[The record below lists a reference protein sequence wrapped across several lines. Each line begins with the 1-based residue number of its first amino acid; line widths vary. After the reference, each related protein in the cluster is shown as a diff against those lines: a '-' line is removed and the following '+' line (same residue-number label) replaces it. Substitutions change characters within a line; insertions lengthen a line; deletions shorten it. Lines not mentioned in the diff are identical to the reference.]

1 MPALWS
7 DDCDAEARP
16 TSKSDLLV
24 PGLSG
29 LPSVK
34 VEKGFDVRVIA
45 GVVVC
50 LLAASTAGAQTAFI
64 EGGFSRDV
72 RRFSHAGTA
81 SPFDGTVNGVWVN
94 GSVFLAPRWSVG
106 VELDNGE
113 DVTFEDT
120 VSLTLAGR
128 PTEITT
134 TYISK
139 RRTISALAGL
149 HTSPGR
155 AVQLGAYAGLSFTRF
170 RREIS
175 SDAPPIVLNES
186 PTPAVFEDRGTDAVV
201 GVDVAILL
209 APNLTLVPAL
219 RAQGLSLSGDLSG
232 FSIRP
237 SIGARVT
244 F

>member
-1 MPALWS
+1 M
-7 DDCDAEARP
+7 
-16 TSKSDLLV
+16 
-24 PGLSG
+24 
-29 LPSVK
+29 K
-34 VEKGFDVRVIA
+34 VEKGFDVRAIA
-45 GVVVC
+45 SVVVC

-72 RRFSHAGTA
+72 RRFSHEGTQ

-94 GSVFLAPRWSVG
+94 GSVFVAPRWSVG

-113 DVTFEDT
+113 DVTFEDK
-120 VSLTLAGR
+120 VNLTLAGR

-139 RRTISALAGL
+139 RRTVSALAGI

-155 AVQLGAYAGLSFTRF
+155 PVQLGAYAGLGFTRF

-175 SDAPPIVLNES
+175 SDAPPIVINET
-186 PTPAVFEDRGTDAVV
+186 PTPSVFEERVTNAIV

-209 APNLTLVPAL
+209 APNVALVPAL

-237 SIGARVT
+237 SIGARIS